1 MSGDHRYLAV
11 TILLMIER
19 YCRLIVSQVPL
30 IAAKLVGLAQDRLM
44 QIRLKCSRSAD
55 LVSLC
60 DRAFDGILSKR
71 TDLSPSAKRINRI
84 PCIRSLD
91 IGIIISSVLTTSTPP
106 SRYENKNRSV
116 LIHFSVTIACLKA
129 C

>member
-55 LVSLC
+55 LVSL
-60 DRAFDGILSKR
+60 GGQM
-71 TDLSPSAKRINRI
+71 TEH
-84 PCIRSLD
+84 
-91 IGIIISSVLTTSTPP
+91 STV
-106 SRYENKNRSV
+106 YFQNV
-116 LIHFSVTIACLKA
+116 LICPPRRKESTEYHA
-129 C
+129 